1 MRELGDLGTGAV
13 IYAGGWGWPVFR
25 LRPNSK
31 LPATSNGF
39 HDATTD
45 SATVVE
51 EWTRDPNANVGIATG
66 AVSGLVVI
74 DVDPGGDVTVEMLK
88 RTLGPLPP
96 TLVALTPKG
105 AHAYF
110 RHPGVEIRCSAGRL
124 GPGVDVRADGGYIV
138 APPSRLP
145 DGEYRWRLPDG
156 QAEPLPS
163 ELADLP
169 AAWVAALR
177 EGKGANRSGNGSD
190 NYARAAVAG
199 ELEAVRTASEGSR
212 NTQLNA
218 SAFALGK
225 FVTDGRV
232 PESEIVELL
241 VAAARQAG
249 QRGHPFTEQE
259 ARRTIR
265 SALDARKRG

>member
-51 EWTRDPNANVGIATG
+51 EWTRHPNANVGVATG
-66 AVSGLVVI
+66 SVSGLVVI
-74 DVDPGGDVTVEMLK
+74 DVDPGGDATIEALK

-96 TLVALTPKG
+96 TFVALTPKG

-110 RHPGVEIRCSAGRL
+110 RHPGIEVRCSAGRL
-124 GPGVDVRADGGYIV
+124 GPGVDVRADGGYVV
-138 APPSRLP
+138 APPSRTHE
-145 DGEYRWRLPDG
+145 GEYRWRLPAG
-156 QAEPLPS
+156 QVEPLPS
-163 ELADLP
+163 DLADLP
-169 AAWVAALR
+169 ASWVEVLR
-177 EGKGANRSGNGSD
+177 SQPRSL
-190 NYARAAVAG
+190 VAG
-199 ELEAVRTASEGSR
+199 EESDRYVDAAYRDEVRRVEAAPQGSR
-212 NTQLNA
+212 NETLNRA
-218 SAFALGK
+218 AFALGR
-225 FVTDGRV
+225 FT
-232 PESEIVELL
+232 ESGTLREEEVVDRLL
-241 VAAARQAG
+241 LAAAEAG
-249 QRGHPFTEQE
+249 LGADE

-265 SALDARKRG
+265 SGMDARKRG